1 MGGFLVVVVSG
12 AVWLAAQFLRDRGSV
27 EHLLFR
33 TNPQLMP
40 EIAGK
45 IERAGES
52 VQDLSLL
59 RGGMGRWNVL
69 RGSFA
74 FGAGYLLAAL
84 LVALGVSALPVA
96 TVLAVLFGSYGAF
109 DNVGAI
115 LMGRGDLVERRDGR
129 ERRWFLLAVAVKI
142 LAIFAACWLYLAG
155 VSSLRDGWTWS
166 AVAFIVG
173 GLALLTQ
180 CHRPAAWCVR
190 RGRRHRTA
198 GFALDADPESILLL
212 RSFDDDRLTLRST
225 MLGGGIVSPSLPTAR
240 VRFEEL
246 LVWILKLFGPVVA
259 IGRPGEGLPELGAV
273 RTYWS
278 DDQWQDAVR
287 QTAMRCRGIV
297 LIAGSSEGLKWEM
310 DRLRAWGLLSKTL
323 VVLPPDTNN
332 DNSLRR
338 FDLAVEQLS
347 PAGTA
352 VRETYVQAG
361 WTGLSVEP
369 DGRLRH
375 WVADGRDWAAYAA
388 TLGMSFSKLKGEV
401 DSMNDGEHALLLD
414 RLDRAVAGTSTA
426 EDLDWLDHE
435 PPAVPPPPRRKRY
448 KLSQVERPTFGQAAR
463 LAQGL
468 RNLPDLDERDR
479 LPEAIAGLDG
489 LVAGLDPHRTPA
501 IIGLLLTQKGELA
514 RELQDF
520 DLADAAYLEADRI
533 AGTGRGRVN
542 LGGESWTPEEIRA
555 DALRGRRAVAHAR
568 GDVEAA
574 LRLDDEVAELCD
586 QAGDRAGMLDAASKS
601 AELLLAGEDHARAV
615 AQFSAT
621 IQLARS
627 LGDTLRLRW
636 AFWHLANLEEKL
648 GDLDASL
655 ANLHAAAEVAEN
667 RGEAVQSVRI
677 RLDAA
682 RVLLALGRPGEAGT
696 TLAEAARWA
705 ESVVD
710 DDDRDRCVRGLLKAV
725 DTLPDE
731 CRPDPAELRAQVRD
745 IPFRHALGNLQERL
759 KIAETAE
766 NTAGQAAVRV
776 ELATRLAGA
785 AQHREAVQH
794 WAAALELARALAAAD
809 VLDEATQGLAAALG
823 NSGDINGAVRTLMES
838 SRRKDELGD
847 IESASLDLVA
857 AGDWYLRSE
866 RWDEGLAVL
875 DRAWASG
882 LDAVRL
888 EARVSIALR
897 TGSHTGP
904 ALGRLHWRLRA
915 EEWLADRG
923 QSCPENLWQ
932 AHIALAREMAGTDPD
947 GALGEIAKARAFTA
961 STRHDGKRLLN
972 EWANEDH
979 LAVRIL
985 TDSGRADEARSVA
998 AEAVERVRAAFED
1011 PPEPQ
1016 TARWLVLFLD
1026 LQAARSDRSLRRPL
1040 YEEILSVSAYL
1051 SSDGEQSRDQ
1061 RADWQGWAWRQ
1072 LASLSSGSEA
1082 SEFGKRSADA
1092 YRFCARLGDAR
1103 ATLDLGWSLLLFAD
1117 LGRIDRPD
1125 EAYLAAVEGMDR
1137 LASQDGAEALEVQ
1150 AALAAVAFDLT
1161 RGIDPDSA
1169 EQFARI
1175 AVQTEE
1181 ARRSLADSPEH
1192 EDGLARALVA
1202 LGDSRV
1208 AAPRLASV
1216 AAYASAVME
1225 SEPGN
1230 ATDPHD
1236 DERDRRSVALTR
1248 LGRALRV
1255 AQPGDAT
1262 ILLRE
1267 ALARVLARHEQRP
1280 RDISLWFDLAT
1291 VLHNLACAELLDDP
1305 SAAMGHWSE
1314 ARAYVGLVCAALPDS
1329 PEASELRQLVESH
1342 VDALSKA
1349 SA

>member
-1 MGGFLVVVVSG
+1 
-12 AVWLAAQFLRDRGSV
+12 
-27 EHLLFR
+27 
-33 TNPQLMP
+33 MP

-155 VSSLRDGWTWS
+155 VSSLRDGWAWP
-166 AVAFIVG
+166 AVALTVG

-190 RGRRHRTA
+190 QGRRHGTTD
-198 GFALDADPESILLL
+198 FALKADPESILLL

-225 MLGGGIVSPSLPTAR
+225 LLGGGIVSPSLPSGR
-240 VRFEEL
+240 VRFEEF

-287 QTAMRCRGIV
+287 QTAMRCGGIV

-310 DRLRAWGLLSKTL
+310 ERLRAWGLLPKTL
-323 VVLPPDTNN
+323 VVLPPDPDN

-338 FDLAVEQLS
+338 FDLAVKQLS
-347 PAGTA
+347 AAGTA
-352 VRETYVQAG
+352 VRESFVPAA
-361 WTGLSVEP
+361 WTGLAVEA
-369 DGRLRH
+369 DGRMRH

-388 TLGMSFSKLKGEV
+388 TALSFFLKLKGEV
-401 DSMNDGEHALLLD
+401 DSMDDGVHASLLD
-414 RLDRAVAGTSTA
+414 RLDRAAAGTSTA
-426 EDLDWLDHE
+426 EDLEWLDRGQQG
-435 PPAVPPPPRRKRY
+435 VPPPPTRRYY
-448 KLSQVERPTFGQAAR
+448 KLSRVERLTFGQGRR

-468 RNLPDLDERDR
+468 RRLPDLDEDDR

-514 RELQDF
+514 LELKDF
-520 DLADAAYLEADRI
+520 DLADATYREADRI
-533 AGTGRGRVN
+533 AGAGSRRVTFM
-542 LGGESWTPEEIRA
+542 GETLTPEEIRA
-555 DALRGRRAVAHAR
+555 HALRGRRAVAQAR
-568 GDVEAA
+568 GDIEGA
-574 LRLDDEVAELCD
+574 LQLDAEVAELCD
-586 QAGDRAGMLDAASKS
+586 QAGDRAGMLDAASES
-601 AELLLAGEDHARAV
+601 AELLLAGDHHARAA
-615 AQFSAT
+615 AQLTVT

-627 LGDTLRLRW
+627 LGNTMRLRW
-636 AFWHLANLEEKL
+636 AYWHLANLQEKV

-655 ANLHAAAEVAEN
+655 ANLNAASAVAEN
-667 RGEAVQSVRI
+667 RDEYVQSVWI
-677 RLDAA
+677 RVDAA
-682 RVLLALGRPGEAGT
+682 RVLLALGRPGKAGT

-710 DDDRDRCVRGLLKAV
+710 DDDRDRCIRGLLKAV
-725 DTLPDE
+725 ATLPDD
-731 CRPDPAELRAQVRD
+731 CRPDPAELRAKVQA
-745 IPFRHALGNLQERL
+745 IALRRALVDLREQLR
-759 KIAETAE
+759 IAELMEDTAD
-766 NTAGQAAVRV
+766 QVSLQV
-776 ELATRLAGA
+776 KIATRLAGA
-785 AQHREAVQH
+785 DQHHEAAPH
-794 WAAALELARALAAAD
+794 WAAARALAWSSGALD
-809 VLDEATQGLAAALG
+809 VADEATRGLATAMG
-823 NSGDINGAVRTLMES
+823 ESGDVDAAVRTLKES
-838 SRRKDELGD
+838 SRRKHGMGD
-847 IESASLDLVA
+847 DRAAGLDLVT
-857 AGDWYLRSE
+857 AGDWYLRSD
-866 RWDEGLAVL
+866 RWVEGLAVL
-875 DRAWASG
+875 HEAWTSG
-882 LDAVRL
+882 LDSVRL
-888 EARVSIALR
+888 EVRATIALQ
-897 TGSHTGP
+897 TGRNTHPT
-904 ALGRLHWRLRA
+904 LEQLRWHLHA
-915 EEWLADRG
+915 EKWLADRG
-923 QSCPENLWQ
+923 HPSPENLRKG
-932 AHIALAREMAGTDPD
+932 HVALAEELADTNAEQ
-947 GALGEIAKARAFTA
+947 ALGELEKARNLTLSMNDDAE
-961 STRHDGKRLLN
+961 RLLHD
-972 EWANEDH
+972 WTHEDH
-979 LAVRIL
+979 LRVRVL
-985 TDSGRADEARSVA
+985 TEVGREDEARSVA
-998 AEAVERVRAAFED
+998 AAAVDRLRTEFAAGPDLLVVRS
-1011 PPEPQ
+1011 
-1016 TARWLVLFLD
+1016 LVRFLD
-1026 LQAARSDRSLRRPL
+1026 LQAARTDRSLRRPL
-1040 YEEILSVSAYL
+1040 YEEILTVSAYL
-1051 SSDGEQSRDQ
+1051 SPDGEQNRDQ

-1072 LASLSSGSEA
+1072 LARLSSGSEA
-1082 SEFGKRSADA
+1082 TEFGKRSADA

-1103 ATLDLGWSLLLFAD
+1103 ATLDFGRSLLLFAD

-1125 EAYLAAVEGMDR
+1125 EAYLAAMEGMDR
-1137 LASQDGAEALEVQ
+1137 LASQDGAEALELR

-1175 AVQTEE
+1175 AVRTEE
-1181 ARRSLADSPEH
+1181 ARRSLADGPEH
-1192 EDGLARALVA
+1192 NDGLARALVA